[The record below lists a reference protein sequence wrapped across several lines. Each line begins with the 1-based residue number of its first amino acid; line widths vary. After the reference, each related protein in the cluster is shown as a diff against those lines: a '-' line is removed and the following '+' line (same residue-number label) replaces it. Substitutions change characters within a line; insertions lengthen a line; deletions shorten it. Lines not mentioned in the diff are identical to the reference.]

1 MDCESNDY
9 SYSSLNP
16 SIHNSE
22 VNEGN
27 DMEKAQET
35 LRTKCSHLLVPMEC
49 LNLLDEFINED
60 QGEQKYFCW
69 KWGPNFIWL
78 NWANNSEQ
86 MINAQYDIMKNSL
99 IEHMDSNYNPP
110 EESKESRVEEE
121 LKEDIEKCMI
131 NRQNL
136 EIEEIEIV
144 DGTFNSMKD
153 LIKNRND
160 KSFSPEITKPEI
172 QSVLE
177 DHAWSLNVNTRRLVG
192 RRKND
197 IFNKS
202 FVNKWAK
209 IPFIMRNSFYK
220 ENQWGKSWM
229 LAFILFSLK
238 LFFECFVLFYD
249 ISLPTELDPNSKQA
263 IDLLC
268 LFLDFLILTFS
279 KKKVKKVILL
289 FSKLDSGKS
298 ICMSN
303 RLEQLDILE
312 CKDKQQIRQLYNKN
326 HALQHI
332 LNNYKSVFQRHPQFD
347 KIAELVDKSFKDLI
361 FH

>member
-1 MDCESNDY
+1 MF
-9 SYSSLNP
+9 SLIISKGIYKP
-16 SIHNSE
+16 FW
-22 VNEGN
+22 
-27 DMEKAQET
+27 QW
-35 LRTKCSHLLVPMEC
+35 
-49 LNLLDEFINED
+49 FINED
-60 QGEQKYFCW
+60 LYEQEYFCW
-69 KWGPNFIWL
+69 KWDPKVQWL
-78 NWANNSEQ
+78 NRANYSDQ
-86 MINAQYDIMKNSL
+86 MINTQNDLLNNSS

-110 EESKESRVEEE
+110 EEIKESRVEEE
-121 LKEDIEKCMI
+121 LKVYNENITI

-136 EIEEIEIV
+136 EKEEIEVV
-144 DGTFNSMKD
+144 DGTFNLMKD
-153 LIKNRND
+153 LIKNKND
-160 KSFSPEITKPEI
+160 KSFSPEITKLEI

-177 DHAWSLNVNTRRLVG
+177 EHAWSLNVNTRRLVG

-209 IPFIMRNSFYK
+209 IPFIMRNSFYQK
-220 ENQWGKSWM
+220 NQWEKPWNF
-229 LAFILFSLK
+229 AFIIFSLK
-238 LFFECFVLFYD
+238 LFFECFVIFYD

-279 KKKVKKVILL
+279 KKRVKKVILI

-298 ICMSN
+298 RCLSN

-312 CKDKQQIRQLYNKN
+312 CKSKKQTCQLYNKN

-332 LNNYKSVFQRHPQFD
+332 MNNYKSVFQRHPQFH
-347 KIAELVDKSFKDLI
+347 KITELVDKWFLYLA